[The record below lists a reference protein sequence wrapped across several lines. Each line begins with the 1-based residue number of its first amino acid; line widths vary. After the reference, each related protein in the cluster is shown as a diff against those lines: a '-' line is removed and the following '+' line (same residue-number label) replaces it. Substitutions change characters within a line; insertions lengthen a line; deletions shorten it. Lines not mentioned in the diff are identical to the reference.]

1 MVVMSVINITIG
13 SKWRVALRRAKLA
26 GQLLA
31 RMLMQGLLGE
41 RPVTLVGFSM
51 GARLIFHCGLE
62 LARHGAAGLLE
73 HVVLLGTP
81 VSLRPERWAALR
93 SVVARRVINGYSN
106 NDWTLGTRCRLAGVL
121 CRCAELDAA
130 HPLMQCTL
138 PAVPVP
144 VGGNQCNGLCAAWRV
159 VGVLWRGRAGAGDV
173 IVIQWCIC
181 VCVGVEVW

>member
-1 MVVMSVINITIG
+1 MLRTFFYTGLVAALAIPMVVMSVINITIG

-31 RMLMQGLLGE
+31 RMLMQGLHGE

-93 SVVARRVINGYSN
+93 SVVAGRVINGYSN
-106 NDWTLGTRCRLAGVL
+106 NDWTLGIVYRAHSGSSMIRHAAGLVDVRLPGIESVDLSALVDSHAGYLQRMDEVL
-121 CRCAELDAA
+121 R
-130 HPLMQCTL
+130 
-138 PAVPVP
+138 AV
-144 VGGNQCNGLCAAWRV
+144 GFS
-159 VGVLWRGRAGAGDV
+159 D
-173 IVIQWCIC
+173 
-181 VCVGVEVW
+181 EM